1 VTAAAVAAVAFVA
14 WLDYKFVPEADT
26 AITAVLKVTVLIA
39 EIGTAVLVI
48 DHVAKM
54 VWYRTFIGSF
64 LRWLWHQLNRSK
76 GGTGEGGGGSGSDD
90 RTPQVTD
97 DQPKPR
103 RAQWRER
110 LLQKRIPRLIEL
122 YMRSW
127 AIPVVESSGGA
138 RFALTHPEP
147 GSGLIPYGSMVPSI
161 AGRVARVAATAV
173 AGLIQWFNR

>member
-64 LRWLWHQLNRSK
+64 LRWLWHQLNRS
-76 GGTGEGGGGSGSDD
+76 
-90 RTPQVTD
+90 
-97 DQPKPR
+97 
-103 RAQWRER
+103 
-110 LLQKRIPRLIEL
+110 
-122 YMRSW
+122 
-127 AIPVVESSGGA
+127 
-138 RFALTHPEP
+138 
-147 GSGLIPYGSMVPSI
+147 
-161 AGRVARVAATAV
+161 
-173 AGLIQWFNR
+173 